1 MAYFQNREINPDRF
15 APAYDE
21 RQMQKT

>member
-15 APAYDE
+15 APTYDK